1 MIYQLPINLDI
12 KDRNVQVIFDL
23 ETGLY
28 GFTKLINN
36 ETIEYYFNQS
46 PIEFLKAFFKT
57 MEPFIAEKSLVN
69 FKICRKDSKMKRVNE
84 ILFEK

>member
-12 KDRNVQVIFDL
+12 KGRTVQVIFDL

-28 GFTKLINN
+28 GFTELIND

-46 PIEFLKAFFKT
+46 PIEFREAFIAA
-57 MEPFIAEKSLVN
+57 MEPLMAEKSLVN
-69 FKICRKDSKMKRVNE
+69 FKICRKDSKMKRVYE
-84 ILFEK
+84 ILFE